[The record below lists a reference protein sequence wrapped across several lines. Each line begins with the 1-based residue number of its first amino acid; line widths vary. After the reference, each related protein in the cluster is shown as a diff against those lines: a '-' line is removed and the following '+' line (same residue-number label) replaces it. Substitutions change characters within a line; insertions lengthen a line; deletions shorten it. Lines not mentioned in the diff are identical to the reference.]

1 MIRTVKSKGQI
12 MMSQPDTEKPS
23 RIDYAS
29 VPTRRRSCFFDPVA
43 TILLLIGLMFGVL
56 AGICGL
62 NPVEGS
68 VVSDWLVDRPSPNL
82 ALVISAYPGLFIGLV
97 LCELLHLPSY
107 TLAICIGQACVY
119 WPLGALLACIL
130 RRARRG
136 SAETKSR

>member
-1 MIRTVKSKGQI
+1 
-12 MMSQPDTEKPS
+12 MMSQPESERPS
-23 RIDYAS
+23 EIDYAS
-29 VPTRRRSCFFDPVA
+29 VTTRRRSCFFDPVA
-43 TILLLIGLMFGVL
+43 TILLLIGLVFGVL
-56 AGICGL
+56 AGTCGL

-68 VVSDWLVDRPSPNL
+68 VVSHWIADRPSLNL

-136 SAETKSR
+136 SAKTKSQ